1 MTFSDLLINN
11 NLTVYKLSKDSGVP
25 KTTIFDISSG
35 KTNILDC
42 SGRNL
47 LKLSKCLGVSIE
59 DLLNLDQ
66 ELYNPA
72 YDKNIPAF
80 LAESIDNIKKAKK
93 KKSSLLDC
101 YLDETNS
108 SINVCEIE
116 NLISKEQADYLE
128 TSYEDACRGNRCIQ
142 SSWPFKPA
150 SRLFFFVHHFLGCD
164 IHNSLKYAT
173 LYEKHD
179 GGRKTIKK
187 IIRKIKSLWLK

>member
-1 MTFSDLLINN
+1 MTFGDLLIKKNY
-11 NLTVYKLSKDSGVP
+11 TVYRLSKESGVP

-35 KTNILDC
+35 KSNLLDC

-47 LKLSKCLGVSIE
+47 LKISECLGVSIE
-59 DLLNLDQ
+59 DLLSLDQ
-66 ELYNPA
+66 ELYNPT

-116 NLISKEQADYLE
+116 NLISKEQADYL
-128 TSYEDACRGNRCIQ
+128 R
-142 SSWPFKPA
+142 K
-150 SRLFFFVHHFLGCD
+150 
-164 IHNSLKYAT
+164 KY
-173 LYEKHD
+173 L
-179 GGRKTIKK
+179 
-187 IIRKIKSLWLK
+187 

>member
-1 MTFSDLLINN
+1 MTFGDLLISKNI
-11 NLTVYKLSKDSGVP
+11 TVYKLSKDSGVP

-35 KTNILDC
+35 KSNILDC

-93 KKSSLLDC
+93 KRSSLLDC

-116 NLISKEQADYLE
+116 NLISKEQADYL
-128 TSYEDACRGNRCIQ
+128 R
-142 SSWPFKPA
+142 K
-150 SRLFFFVHHFLGCD
+150 
-164 IHNSLKYAT
+164 KY
-173 LYEKHD
+173 L
-179 GGRKTIKK
+179 
-187 IIRKIKSLWLK
+187 

>member
-1 MTFSDLLINN
+1 MTFCDLLINN
-11 NLTVYKLSKDSGVP
+11 NYTVYRLSKESGVP

-35 KTNILDC
+35 KSNLLDC

-47 LKLSKCLGVSIE
+47 LKISKCLGVSIE
-59 DLLNLDQ
+59 DLLSLDQ
-66 ELYNPA
+66 ELYNPS

-116 NLISKEQADYLE
+116 NLISKEQADYL
-128 TSYEDACRGNRCIQ
+128 R
-142 SSWPFKPA
+142 K
-150 SRLFFFVHHFLGCD
+150 
-164 IHNSLKYAT
+164 KY
-173 LYEKHD
+173 L
-179 GGRKTIKK
+179 
-187 IIRKIKSLWLK
+187 

>member
-1 MTFSDLLINN
+1 MTFGDLLISKNI
-11 NLTVYKLSKDSGVP
+11 TVYKLSKDSGVP

-35 KTNILDC
+35 KSNILDC

-93 KKSSLLDC
+93 KKSSLLDS

-116 NLISKEQADYLE
+116 NLISKEQADYL
-128 TSYEDACRGNRCIQ
+128 R
-142 SSWPFKPA
+142 K
-150 SRLFFFVHHFLGCD
+150 
-164 IHNSLKYAT
+164 KY
-173 LYEKHD
+173 L
-179 GGRKTIKK
+179 
-187 IIRKIKSLWLK
+187 

>member
-1 MTFSDLLINN
+1 MTFGDLLIKKNY
-11 NLTVYKLSKDSGVP
+11 TVYRLSKESGVP

-35 KTNILDC
+35 KSNLLDC

-47 LKLSKCLGVSIE
+47 LKISKCLGVSIE
-59 DLLNLDQ
+59 DLLSLDQ
-66 ELYNPA
+66 ELYNPS

-116 NLISKEQADYLE
+116 NLVSKEQADYL
-128 TSYEDACRGNRCIQ
+128 R
-142 SSWPFKPA
+142 K
-150 SRLFFFVHHFLGCD
+150 
-164 IHNSLKYAT
+164 KY
-173 LYEKHD
+173 L
-179 GGRKTIKK
+179 
-187 IIRKIKSLWLK
+187 